1 MSNWTINLVFI
12 ISRGV
17 FISLVTTPAW
27 KAWQHIWWYVQHH
40 VSLRRWI
47 FSSCEKTGLSI
58 SMLKFHINQRI
69 QIQPNFRVKI
79 KIHRNPC
86 LDEFGLL
93 SYIENELVPNI
104 CREYIESKRTLKEF
118 KDLDNLYLETQTIQ
132 YQSSNQL

>member
-1 MSNWTINLVFI
+1 MDTWTINMVLI
-12 ISRGV
+12 TSREV
-17 FISLVTTPAW
+17 VIAPVATPAW
-27 KAWQHIWWYVQHH
+27 KAWQSIWWYAQHH
-40 VSLRRWI
+40 VSLERWI

-104 CREYIESKRTLKEF
+104 CREYIESKRTLKVF
-118 KDLDNLYLETQTIQ
+118 KHLDNLYPDTESIQ
-132 YQSSNQL
+132 YQSSNQM